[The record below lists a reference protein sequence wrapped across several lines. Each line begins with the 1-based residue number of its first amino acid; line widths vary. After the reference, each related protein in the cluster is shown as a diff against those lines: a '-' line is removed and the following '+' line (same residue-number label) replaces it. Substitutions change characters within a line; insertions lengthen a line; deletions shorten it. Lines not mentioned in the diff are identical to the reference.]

1 MYIVLENNRIQL
13 ESISVNCRALTSVAN
28 VISTEDNR
36 NATGTTVRTSNEG
49 MLRMIQVSL
58 PHTTADSIKISHGKI
73 STHIKNIQLGGL
85 YAN

>member
-13 ESISVNCRALTSVAN
+13 GSTSVNCQALTSVAI

-58 PHTTADSIKISHGKI
+58 PHTTEDSIKISHGKI
-73 STHIKNIQLGGL
+73 LHI
-85 YAN
+85 